1 MTIAIEFDRRT
12 AVTPY
17 SRPGAWP
24 KARPSVLDVYG
35 RWSIVRGAI
44 ADMESETTDDELR
57 SLIAEEAMAMS
68 QMAAIQPRTVDELL
82 SKVEVFLAALAEA
95 TVSREVRLLGHA
107 IAVDVREWVAT
118 T

>member
-1 MTIAIEFDRRT
+1 MTIAIDFDRRT
-12 AVTPY
+12 AASSH
-17 SRPGAWP
+17 SRPGPWP

-44 ADMESETTDDELR
+44 ADMDTETSDDELR
-57 SLIAEEAMAMS
+57 SLIAEEAVAMS
-68 QMAAIQPRTVDELL
+68 QIAAIQPRTVDELL

-95 TVSREVRLLGHA
+95 AVSREVRLLGHA